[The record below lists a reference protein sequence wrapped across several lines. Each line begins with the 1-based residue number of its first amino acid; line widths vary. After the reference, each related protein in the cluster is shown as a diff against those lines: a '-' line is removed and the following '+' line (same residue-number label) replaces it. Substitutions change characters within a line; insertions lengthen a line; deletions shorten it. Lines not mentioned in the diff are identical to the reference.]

1 MFCDRIFLRGKML
14 HTRRRPAHSAARFR
28 KRAIAV
34 KPENPETGMPPTIKH
49 SAIIPHFEIS
59 RNKSMPF
66 YEYQC
71 TNCGHKLEALQKI
84 SDKPLTQCP
93 NCEMATLKKLVT
105 AAAFRL
111 KGSGW
116 YETDFKNSGKK
127 KTDKSGK
134 DTPDPVSTESGK
146 DSTDKKGK
154 PAESVTSAA

>member
-1 MFCDRIFLRGKML
+1 
-14 HTRRRPAHSAARFR
+14 
-28 KRAIAV
+28 
-34 KPENPETGMPPTIKH
+34 MPPTIKH

-111 KGSGW
+111 KGNGW
-116 YETDFKNSGKK
+116 YETDFKNSGKE

-146 DSTDKKGK
+146 DSADKKGK